1 MRASVGA
8 QGSGADVG
16 RMTMSDS
23 GRDVGALIR
32 EAGDGSRPAV
42 EQLLSFYRNYLGV
55 LARGGLDGALRAK
68 LDTSDLVQET
78 LLAAFEDF
86 GHFRGTSEAELVAWL
101 RGILAHRLA
110 MAVRHYRGTAA
121 RAIDRERAIAGAL
134 DRSSAAL
141 DNLVRAQDPTPSQ
154 QARRRERSVILAD
167 AIAALPPDHRAVVT
181 LRVFRHLT
189 WEEVAQEM
197 GRSADAVRMV
207 WTRALKGLG
216 ASIRGMESWSGR

>member
-1 MRASVGA
+1 
-8 QGSGADVG
+8 
-16 RMTMSDS
+16 MTMSDT

-32 EAGDGSRPAV
+32 QAGDGSRPAL
-42 EQLLSFYRNYLGV
+42 EQLLSLYRNYLGV

-68 LDTSDLVQET
+68 VDASDLAQET
-78 LLAAFEDF
+78 LLAAFE
-86 GHFRGTSEAELVAWL
+86 
-101 RGILAHRLA
+101 ILAHRLA

-154 QARRRERSVILAD
+154 HARRRERSVILAD

-197 GRSADAVRMV
+197 GRSADAARMV

-216 ASIRGMESWSGR
+216 SSIRGMESWSSR

>member
-86 GHFRGTSEAELVAWL
+86 GHFRGTSEAELVA
-101 RGILAHRLA
+101 
-110 MAVRHYRGTAA
+110 MRHYRGTAA
-121 RAIDRERAIAGAL
+121 RAIYRERAIAGAL